1 MKGGK
6 SSDKETSNCLKP
18 YWLTIVVMN
27 ARRLSCRAPS
37 IKAQS
42 ITRIF
47 MRRLFTLS
55 AVFQSPHII
64 LYDWK
69 MIFYKI
75 FSNFLIHGWT
85 EAISYMRMCVRV
97 AVRGIPLYSRNTARR
112 HVRVHVCVYTK
123 LSNQGD
129 FAWGWPLVPLGFGFY
144 IFIYLMINKYITY
157 QALVNRAKKILKQ
170 IWKSREIR
178 LLRAV

>member
-1 MKGGK
+1 
-6 SSDKETSNCLKP
+6 
-18 YWLTIVVMN
+18 MN

-37 IKAQS
+37 IITQS

-55 AVFQSPHII
+55 AVFPSPRII

-75 FSNFLIHGWT
+75 FSNFLIHGGT
-85 EAISYMRMCVRV
+85 ETISYIRMCVRV

-112 HVRVHVCVYTK
+112 HVCVYVCVYTK
-123 LSNQGD
+123 LSNQNG
-129 FAWGWPLVPLGFGFY
+129 FAWGLASSATRFWLLY
-144 IFIYLMINKYITY
+144 IYLLLNKYITFR
-157 QALVNRAKKILKQ
+157 ALVIWAKKFWKNLK
-170 IWKSREIR
+170 KSWN
-178 LLRAV
+178 

>member
-6 SSDKETSNCLKP
+6 SSDKETLNCLKP

-37 IKAQS
+37 IITQS

-75 FSNFLIHGWT
+75 FSNFLIHGGT
-85 EAISYMRMCVRV
+85 ETISSIYVKAFKSERFRLGLTSS
-97 AVRGIPLYSRNTARR
+97 ATRLLLLY
-112 HVRVHVCVYTK
+112 
-123 LSNQGD
+123 
-129 FAWGWPLVPLGFGFY
+129 
-144 IFIYLMINKYITY
+144 IYLVINKYITS
-157 QALVNRAKKILKQ
+157 QALVILARKILKK

-178 LLRAV
+178 PFWAV